1 MGVEG
6 GGWRDPGLER
16 RSLRWAGR
24 TLLHAER
31 HGFRSQRAW
40 HARQELDVYKQW
52 GAMED
57 FRAAEGQA
65 DKEQWLVVTGLKRA
79 GDRTEVG
86 MSVWC

>member
-1 MGVEG
+1 MEGV
-6 GGWRDPGLER
+6 
-16 RSLRWAGR
+16 A
-24 TLLHAER
+24 AER

-40 HARQELDVYKQW
+40 HARQELDVVYKQW

-65 DKEQWLVVTGLKRA
+65 AKEQWLVVTGLERA

-86 MSVWC
+86 RSVWC